1 MKAQPSYYH
10 LQVLY
15 IYFSLTWEWVK
26 DKYIGFE
33 RETQIGCDFLM
44 IKKKRIKGVRSKI
57 SSDQIVM
64 VYKFHAGG
72 VGIWTFSK
80 WEATYTSLWAE
91 LF

>member
-44 IKKKRIKGVRSKI
+44 IKKKKNQRGEEQ
-57 SSDQIVM
+57 D
-64 VYKFHAGG
+64 
-72 VGIWTFSK
+72 
-80 WEATYTSLWAE
+80 
-91 LF
+91 